1 MLVIKRS
8 IELYGTIP
16 HPRVIKKFAQFF
28 DIDPVI
34 LFDIVKTI
42 KLANAMER
50 INRKYR

>member
-1 MLVIKRS
+1 MCKRF

-28 DIDPVI
+28 DINPVI

-42 KLANAMER
+42 KLANAVIR
-50 INRKYR
+50 INKKYK